1 VIEGRGERVKERE
14 TNKKRDAYMKSSGMY
29 FVVWALWEFLLDF
42 GFLGPS
48 GFVCA

>member
-1 VIEGRGERVKERE
+1 VGV
-14 TNKKRDAYMKSSGMY
+14 SSRMY